1 MDDTLTVDDRVLAL
15 ELGKLLQEHRGIDVL
30 VMDLREINS
39 WTDFFVVATVTSNA
53 HVQGLQRHIK
63 EFARERGLEI
73 LRSHRKIPA
82 DDEWSLVDLGTI
94 VIHLMTA
101 KSRTFYELE
110 RLWSAAE
117 ITTV

>member
-1 MDDTLTVDDRVLAL
+1 MGDMLMADDRDLAL

-39 WTDFFVVATVTSNA
+39 WTDFFVVATVTSNT

-63 EFARERGLEI
+63 EFTQERGLEI
-73 LRSHRKIPA
+73 LRSRRKIPV
-82 DDEWSLVDLGTI
+82 DDEWSLIDLGTI

-101 KSRTFYELE
+101 KSRAFYELE
-110 RLWSAAE
+110 RLWSVAE
-117 ITTV
+117 ITSV

>member
-1 MDDTLTVDDRVLAL
+1 MDDTLPADDRALAL
-15 ELGKLLQEHRGIDVL
+15 NLGKLIQEHRGIDVL

-39 WTDFFVVATVTSNA
+39 WTDFFVVATVTSNT

-63 EFARERGLEI
+63 EFAREQDLEI
-73 LRSHRKIPA
+73 LRPHRKIPP
-82 DDEWSLVDLGTI
+82 DDEWSLIDFGTV

-101 KSRTFYELE
+101 KSRAFYELE

-117 ITTV
+117 IITI